1 MRLRKAYDI
10 SLAIHFNHREGGCHE
25 RTCSAPTIMMIAP
38 VNMTTQKNK
47 LVGNDP
53 VLYVEMN
60 TWLKSRVREKS
71 RICVGLR
78 MR

>member
-1 MRLRKAYDI
+1 
-10 SLAIHFNHREGGCHE
+10 
-25 RTCSAPTIMMIAP
+25 MMIAP

-47 LVGNDP
+47 LVGNAP
-53 VLYVEMN
+53 VLYVEIK

-71 RICVGLR
+71 RMCVGLR

>member
-1 MRLRKAYDI
+1 
-10 SLAIHFNHREGGCHE
+10 
-25 RTCSAPTIMMIAP
+25 MMIAP

-53 VLYVEMN
+53 VLYVEMK

-71 RICVGLR
+71 RMCVGLR